1 MIAVAFLLSAC
12 GNNVVVEPVTLKPVS
27 AALMKSPGIPRC
39 SLPQRSDYE
48 TSELIAYAECWTAAY
63 HALAARHIGLQR
75 AIKTREQI
83 ASKALKAAKGS

>member
-1 MIAVAFLLSAC
+1 
-12 GNNVVVEPVTLKPVS
+12 
-27 AALMKSPGIPRC
+27 MKSPGIPRC

-48 TSELIAYAECWTAAY
+48 TSELIAYSECWTAAY

-83 ASKALKAAKGS
+83 ASKALKAAKGP